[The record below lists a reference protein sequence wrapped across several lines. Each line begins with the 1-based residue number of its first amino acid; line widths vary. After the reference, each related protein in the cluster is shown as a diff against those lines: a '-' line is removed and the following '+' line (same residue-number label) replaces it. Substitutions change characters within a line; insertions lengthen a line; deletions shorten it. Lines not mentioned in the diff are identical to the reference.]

1 MNPFKSFAVS
11 MLYAACV
18 LCATCFLG
26 GAAWAADRPY
36 TQGSVWTVT
45 FVKVKP
51 GMGTQYLGDLAQN
64 WKQVMDEAHRQQL
77 IVSYKILGGNAGNR
91 DEWDLMLLVEQKNWA
106 AFDGAD
112 DKFNAIVEKLV
123 GPDQKQTEM
132 MVKRSEVREILGTR
146 NLQEIIFK

>member
-1 MNPFKSFAVS
+1 MESFKSFVVS
-11 MLYAACV
+11 TLCAACLIADV
-18 LCATCFLG
+18 AL
-26 GAAWAADRPY
+26 AADRPY

-45 FVKVKP
+45 FVRVKP
-51 GMGTQYLGDLAQN
+51 GFGTQYLGDLAKT
-64 WKQVMDEAHRQQL
+64 WKQVMDEARKQQL
-77 IVSYKILGGNAGNR
+77 IVSYKILGGNSGNR
-91 DEWDLMLLVEQKNWA
+91 EDWDLMLLVEQKNWA